1 MILRAYKYRIFP
13 TKEQEVLI
21 AKHFGCS
28 RWIYNYALE
37 KKVKAY
43 QTTKESLSRFTI
55 QKDLPNL
62 KKSEE
67 TSWLKEVN
75 SQSLQASLENLDKA
89 FTKFFRDKKGFP
101 RFKSKHDNRQSF
113 SVPQNGI
120 VDFETNTISLPKFK
134 KPIKCK
140 LHRIFEGD
148 SKTVTI
154 SKTPT
159 GKYFVSVLVEVNE
172 ELPKLKTIDEN
183 KAIGIDLGIKTFA
196 VLSNGEE
203 IQNPKHLKTTL
214 KQLKKQQRKVSKK
227 VKGSN
232 NRKKAVRKLA
242 VLHEKVS
249 NRRIDFLHKVTAKL
263 VSEHDTLCLETL
275 KASNMIKNHK
285 LAQAL
290 SDISIG
296 RFNAILEYKAKW
308 TGVNILRIGQFEPSS
323 KMCTCGVI
331 NKELKLSDREWVC
344 QACGEI
350 HLRDLLAANNIKRF
364 AFVKNNTV
372 GITEFQACGDEGL
385 PLSVKQEA
393 YPSDLLW
400 VGSSQTF
407 DLLTKL
413 LFFGSSLALKL
424 CINF

>member
-1 MILRAYKYRIFP
+1 MNCVLFREKSCNSKNYLYICFMILRAYKYRLYP
-13 TKEQEVLI
+13 TKEQEVLL
-21 AKHFGCS
+21 AKHFGCA
-28 RWIYNYALE
+28 RWIYNYALD
-37 KKVKAY
+37 KKVKVY
-43 QTTKESLSRFTI
+43 QTTKESLSRFVI
-55 QKDLPNL
+55 QRDLPIL
-62 KKSEE
+62 KNTKE

-75 SQSLQASLENLDKA
+75 SQSLQVSLENLDKA

-101 RFKSKHDNRQSF
+101 KFKSKRNNRQSF

-140 LHRIFEGD
+140 LHRKFEGK

-172 ELPKLKTIDEN
+172 ELPKLKSIDES
-183 KAIGIDLGIKTFA
+183 KAVGIDLGIKTFA

-203 IQNPKHLKTTL
+203 IQNPKHLRSAL
-214 KQLKKQQRKVSKK
+214 KRLMKQQRKVSKK
-227 VKGSN
+227 IKDSN
-232 NRKKAVRKLA
+232 NRNKAVRKLA

-275 KASNMIKNHK
+275 KASDMIKNHK

-296 RFNAILEYKAKW
+296 KFNEILEYKAKW
-308 TGVNILRIGQFEPSS
+308 NGVNLIRIGQFEPSS
-323 KMCTCGVI
+323 RMCTCGIV
-331 NKELKLSDREWVC
+331 NRELKLSDREWVC
-344 QACGEI
+344 QSCGEI
-350 HLRDLLAANNIKRF
+350 HDRDLLAANNIKRF
-364 AFVKNNTV
+364 AFVKNNTAGIV
-372 GITEFQACGDEGL
+372 GFQACGDEGL

-393 YPSDLLW
+393 HPIASG
-400 VGSSQTF
+400 VG
-407 DLLTKL
+407 
-413 LFFGSSLALKL
+413 G
-424 CINF
+424 

>member
-1 MILRAYKYRIFP
+1 MILRAYKYRAYP
-13 TKEQEVLI
+13 TKEQEVLL

-28 RWIYNYALE
+28 RWIYNYALD
-37 KKVKAY
+37 KKIKAY

-55 QKDLPNL
+55 QKDLPAL
-62 KKSEE
+62 KKSEK
-67 TSWLKEVN
+67 TSWLKGVN

-101 RFKSKHDNRQSF
+101 KFKSKHNNRQSF

-120 VDFETNTISLPKFK
+120 VDFQTSSISLPKFK

-140 LHRIFEGD
+140 LHRRFEGN
-148 SKTVTI
+148 SKTITI

-159 GKYFVSVLVEVNE
+159 GKYFISVLVEINE
-172 ELPKLKTIDEN
+172 ELSQLKTIGEN

-203 IQNPKHLKTTL
+203 IQNPKHLRSAL
-214 KQLKKQQRKVSKK
+214 KRLKKQQRRVSKK

-242 VLHEKVS
+242 VLHEKVA
-249 NRRIDFLHKVTAKL
+249 NKRNDFLHKVTAKL

-285 LAQAL
+285 LAQSL

-296 RFNAILEYKAKW
+296 KFNEIIEYKAKW
-308 TGVNILRIGQFEPSS
+308 RGVNILRIGQFEPSS

-344 QACGEI
+344 QSCGEI
-350 HLRDLLAANNIKRF
+350 HNRDLLAANNIKRF
-364 AFVKNNTV
+364 AFVKNNTAGIV
-372 GITEFQACGDEGL
+372 GFQACGDEGL
-385 PLSVKQEA
+385 PLSEKQEA
-393 YPSDLLW
+393 PPIAFG
-400 VGSSQTF
+400 VG
-407 DLLTKL
+407 
-413 LFFGSSLALKL
+413 G
-424 CINF
+424 

>member
-1 MILRAYKYRIFP
+1 ML
-13 TKEQEVLI
+13 L

-28 RWIYNYALE
+28 RWIYNYALD

-55 QKDLPNL
+55 QKDLPQL
-62 KKSEE
+62 KKAEE

-101 RFKSKHDNRQSF
+101 RFKSKKDNRQSF

-134 KPIKCK
+134 TPIKCK
-140 LHRIFEGD
+140 LHRKFEGN
-148 SKTVTI
+148 SKTVAV
-154 SKTPT
+154 SRTPT
-159 GKYFVSVLVEVNE
+159 GKYFVSVLVEVSE
-172 ELPKLKTIDEN
+172 DIPELKPIDEN
-183 KAIGIDLGIKTFA
+183 KAVGIDLGIKTFA
-196 VLSNGEE
+196 VLSDGEE
-203 IQNPKHLKTTL
+203 IKNPKHLRSSL
-214 KQLKKQQRKVSKK
+214 QRLKKQQRHVSKK

-232 NRKKAVRKLA
+232 NRKKAVKRLA

-249 NRRIDFLHKVTAKL
+249 NKRNDFLHKVTAKL

-296 RFNAILEYKAKW
+296 KFNEILEYKAKW
-308 TGVNILRIGQFEPSS
+308 NGVNILRIGQFEPSS
-323 KMCTCGVI
+323 RMCTCGII
-331 NKELKLSDREWVC
+331 NKDLKLSDRVWTC
-344 QACGEI
+344 KSCGVK
-350 HLRDLLAANNIKRF
+350 HDRDELAANNIKRF
-364 AFVKNNTV
+364 AFSKNNTAGIV
-372 GITEFQACGDEGL
+372 GFQACGDEGL
-385 PLSVKQEA
+385 PLSTKQEA
-393 YPSDLLW
+393 QPIGYA
-400 VGSSQTF
+400 VG
-407 DLLTKL
+407 
-413 LFFGSSLALKL
+413 G
-424 CINF
+424 

>member
-13 TKEQEVLI
+13 TKEQEVLL

-28 RWIYNYALE
+28 RWIYNYALD

-55 QKDLPNL
+55 QKDLPQL
-62 KKSEE
+62 KKAEE

-101 RFKSKHDNRQSF
+101 KFKSKKDNRQSF

-134 KPIKCK
+134 TPIKCK
-140 LHRIFEGD
+140 LHRKFEGN
-148 SKTVTI
+148 SKTVTV

-159 GKYFVSVLVEVNE
+159 GKYFVSVLVEVSE
-172 ELPKLKTIDEN
+172 YIPELKPIDEN
-183 KAIGIDLGIKTFA
+183 KAVGIDLGIKTFA

-203 IQNPKHLKTTL
+203 IQNPRN
-214 KQLKKQQRKVSKK
+214 LKKSLKKLKKLQRKVSKK

-232 NRKKAVRKLA
+232 NRKKAVSKLA
-242 VLHEKVS
+242 KMHEKVS
-249 NRRIDFLHKVTAKL
+249 NRRFDFLHKVTAKL
-263 VSEHDTLCLETL
+263 VSENNTICLETL
-275 KASNMIKNHK
+275 TASNMMKNHK

-296 RFNAILEYKAKW
+296 KFNEILEYKAKW
-308 TGVNILRIGQFEPSS
+308 NGVNILRIGRFQPSS
-323 KMCTCGVI
+323 KICSCGEI
-331 NKELKLSDREWVC
+331 NKELKLSDRVWTC
-344 QACGEI
+344 KSCGVTHE
-350 HLRDLLAANNIKRF
+350 RDELASNNIKKF
-364 AFVKNNTV
+364 AFINIKNTAGIV
-372 GITEFQACGDEGL
+372 GFQACGDEGL
-385 PLSVKQEA
+385 PLSTKQEA
-393 YPSDLLW
+393 HPISYA
-400 VGSSQTF
+400 VG
-407 DLLTKL
+407 
-413 LFFGSSLALKL
+413 G
-424 CINF
+424 